1 MASGSGSG
9 NASSSKSSASSST
22 RLSSLAETQEQIL
35 KGREQDYREYYLP
48 EFKDFYS
55 GLDPDSEAGKAQLGL
70 TANQINQSFNAA
82 QKQTNQSIAQRNLG
96 KSGAG
101 IALIAANERA
111 RSSALANAYANQQA
125 QITANKGN
133 ALAQFAQLMPQT
145 TSAAPT
151 VGESSS
157 SSDSWGFGFSGSF
170 SQK

>member
-1 MASGSGSG
+1 MGKTITGE
-9 NASSSKSSASSST
+9 SSSSNRSYQ
-22 RLSSLAETQEQIL
+22 SSLANTQEKIL
-35 KGREQDYREYYLP
+35 IAHEQEFQDYFLP

-82 QKQTNQSIAQRNLG
+82 QKQTNQSSARRNLG

-125 QITANKGN
+125 ASTTNKQN
-133 ALAQFAQLMPQT
+133 ALATLAATMPAST
-145 TSAAPT
+145 TAAPMQ
-151 VGESSS
+151 EENQSSGTQYGN
-157 SSDSWGFGFSGSF
+157 WTTGLL
-170 SQK
+170 